1 MLLGLGNG
9 FVAMKS
15 KAQAIKE
22 KRDKLDHVKTK
33 KICAADSIIKKVKK
47 TTQMMEENFY
57 KSCIWQE
64 TCI

>member
-1 MLLGLGNG
+1 
-9 FVAMKS
+9 MKS

>member
-1 MLLGLGNG
+1 
-9 FVAMKS
+9 MKS

-22 KRDKLDHVKTK
+22 KRDKLDQVKIK
-33 KICAADSIIKKVKK
+33 KICAADSIKKVKK